1 MAEKVYVPYEDTI
14 EGRKYE
20 LDIGF
25 VLHDL
30 EGGGF
35 QVLEHTRQEV
45 KSGSLPSRALK
56 CLASIFV
63 YKSTKFQQVNTLKV
77 ARGGKESVLVLHCDY
92 FQSRLLEDVAPNCP
106 TFVRSI
112 EVHADDNSLRDI
124 ALFFGG
130 RRFARAGYTEAVAA

>member
-1 MAEKVYVPYEDTI
+1 MVDKTYIPYDHFI
-14 EGRKYE
+14 LGSGM
-20 LDIGF
+20 DIRLF
-25 VLHDL
+25 SHDL
-30 EGGGF
+30 EGQGF

-77 ARGGKESVLVLHCDY
+77 ARNGRESTLVLHCDY
-92 FQSRLLEDVAPNCP
+92 FQSRLFEDVAPHCP

-112 EVHADDNSLRDI
+112 EVHAEEDSLRDLS
-124 ALFFGG
+124 LFFQGQ
-130 RRFARAGYTEAVAA
+130 RFPGAGYKEAAA